1 MWRRKRRVAL
11 HNIMKYIKG
20 NGQNRIPQQCGGQND
35 QTALAMVTVVV
46 TVVVTA
52 VVMAVVAPHR
62 ILEEWLQ

>member
-1 MWRRKRRVAL
+1 
-11 HNIMKYIKG
+11 MKYIKG